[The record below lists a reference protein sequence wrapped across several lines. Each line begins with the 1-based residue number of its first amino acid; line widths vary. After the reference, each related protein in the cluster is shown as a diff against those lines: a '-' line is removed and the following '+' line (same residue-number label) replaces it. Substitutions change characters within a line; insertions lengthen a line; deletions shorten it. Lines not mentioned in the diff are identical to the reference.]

1 MIRHLVKI
9 RDIYGL
15 RYLSYMAMKFLG
27 VEIPMTVKIGKN
39 LELPHWAYG
48 TVIHSK
54 VDIGDN
60 VRIYQGVTIGRADI
74 YRDND
79 QLQFIRIDDGVV
91 LCAGSKLLVHQ
102 SCTVESGVILGA
114 NSVLIVKSDR
124 VPKGTYVGIPARK
137 LN

>member
-1 MIRHLVKI
+1 
-9 RDIYGL
+9 
-15 RYLSYMAMKFLG
+15 MAMKFLG

-39 LELPHWAYG
+39 LELPHWASG

-91 LCAGSKLLVHQ
+91 LCAGSKFLVHQ

-137 LN
+137 VK